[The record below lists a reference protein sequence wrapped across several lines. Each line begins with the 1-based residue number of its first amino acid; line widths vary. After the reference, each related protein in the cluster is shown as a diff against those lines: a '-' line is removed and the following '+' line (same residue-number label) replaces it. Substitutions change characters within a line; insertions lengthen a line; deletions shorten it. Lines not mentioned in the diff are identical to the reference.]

1 MDQATLAS
9 WHDFYVT
16 MGTASASLI
25 GLLFVALSIN
35 LEAITGGSRDEL
47 RAFAEQAFLSFSL
60 VLLIAVV
67 FLIPTNAPDSLGVA
81 FLVLGIVGGVRMLLR
96 APAIWRGRRGRLG
109 QVAFWRF
116 ILPAAAL
123 VGLIVSAIGFMI
135 DERSALYWLVFVI
148 IGLLL
153 SAARSSWDL
162 LVRVSEDRRNPPGGG

>member
-1 MDQATLAS
+1 MDTATLAS
-9 WHDFYVT
+9 WHDFYST

-81 FLVLGIVGGVRMLLR
+81 FLVLGIVSGVRMLLR
-96 APAIWRGRRGRLG
+96 APAIWRGRRDRLG

-116 ILPAAAL
+116 ILPAADL
-123 VGLIVSAIGFMI
+123 VGLVAAALGFI
-135 DERSALYWLVFVI
+135 LDQPSALYWLVFVI

-162 LVRVSEDRRNPPGGG
+162 LVRVSEDRRAGAG